1 MLLNLGR
8 RIAQLMVV
16 FVVVTFFTVVLMS
29 LVPGK
34 PENLVIPFDNTPG
47 QSLRQDFREQN
58 NLDRALPVQWVKWA
72 GRFVQGDL
80 GNYYSASG
88 TDPGTERR
96 GPAIPVAVSL
106 ILYTQI
112 LSLVVAIPLAIW
124 SAYRAG
130 GWVDKIIS
138 TSAFAAISLPSFA
151 VALILTYYLGVQ
163 MDLVPTQGYTRITD
177 GIGDHIRSV
186 IVPVISLSLGQ
197 IAVYLRL
204 LRSDL
209 VATLQED
216 FILMAKAKGVSNK
229 RVLWGHALRPSSL
242 TLLTVT
248 GLSLGNLIG
257 GTVVIEFLLGIPG
270 VGTLI
275 GHAILSRQYV
285 ALQSL
290 VAIIAITFVLINFIV
305 DFLYTVLDPR
315 IRERS
320 A

>member
-1 MLLNLGR
+1 MLMNLVR
-8 RIAQLMVV
+8 RLGQLTVV
-16 FVVVTFFTVVLMS
+16 FVVVTLFTVVLMS

-34 PENLVIPFDNTPG
+34 PEVLVVPFDNTAD
-47 QSLRQDFREQN
+47 QSLREQFREDN
-58 NLDRALPVQWVKWA
+58 NLDRALPVRWALWA
-72 GRFVQGDL
+72 GDFVQGDL

-88 TDPGTERR
+88 TEPVTNRL
-96 GPAIPVAVSL
+96 GPAIPVSLSL

-112 LSLVVAIPLAIW
+112 FSLAVAIPLAIW

-138 TSAFAAISLPSFA
+138 TTAFAAISLPSFA
-151 VALILTYYLGVQ
+151 VALILTYYFGVQ
-163 MDLVPTQGYTRITD
+163 LDWVPPQGYTRISE
-177 GIGDHIRSV
+177 GLVDHLRSV
-186 IVPVISLSLGQ
+186 AVPVISLSLGQ

-216 FILMAKAKGVSNK
+216 FILMAKAKGVSNR

-242 TLLTVT
+242 TLLTVA

-257 GTVVIEFLLGIPG
+257 GTVVVEFLLGIPG
-270 VGTLI
+270 IGTLI
-275 GHAILSRQYV
+275 GHAILARQYV
-285 ALQSL
+285 ALQSY
-290 VAIIAITFVLINFIV
+290 VALIAIAFVLINFLV
-305 DFLYTVLDPR
+305 DVLYTVLDPR

>member
-1 MLLNLGR
+1 MLRSLAR
-8 RIAQLMVV
+8 RAGQLVVV
-16 FVVVTFFTVVLMS
+16 FCVVTFFTVTLMS

-34 PENLVIPFDNTPG
+34 PEEVVIPFDNTP
-47 QSLRQDFREQN
+47 QQAMRQEFREQN
-58 NLDRALPVQWVKWA
+58 NLDRALPVRWAKWA
-72 GRFVQGDL
+72 GNFVQGDL
-80 GNYYSASG
+80 GHYYSASG
-88 TDPGTERR
+88 TEPVTDRL
-96 GPAIPVAVSL
+96 GPALPVSLSL

-112 LSLVVAIPLAIW
+112 LSLAVAIPLAIW

-130 GWVDKIIS
+130 SWVDKVVS
-138 TSAFAAISLPSFA
+138 TGAFAAISLPSFA

-163 MDLVPTQGYTRITD
+163 LDLVPTQGYVRLTD
-177 GIGDHIRSV
+177 NLWDHFRSV
-186 IVPVISLSLGQ
+186 VVPVISLSLGQ

-216 FILMAKAKGVSNK
+216 FILMAKAKGISNR
-229 RVLWGHALRPSSL
+229 RVLWRHALRPSSL
-242 TLLTVT
+242 TLLTVA

-257 GTVVIEFLLGIPG
+257 GTIVIEYLLGIPG
-270 VGTLI
+270 VGTML
-275 GHAILSRQYV
+275 GHAIFARQYV

-290 VAIIAITFVLINFIV
+290 VALVAITFVTINFLV